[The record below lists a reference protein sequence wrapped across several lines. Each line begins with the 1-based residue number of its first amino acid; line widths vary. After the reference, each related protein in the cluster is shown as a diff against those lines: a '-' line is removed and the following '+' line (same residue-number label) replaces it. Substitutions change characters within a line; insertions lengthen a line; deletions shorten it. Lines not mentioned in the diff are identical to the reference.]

1 MLLKLVSNKYLT
13 LVFRL
18 ALGVI
23 FLIASFDKIVS
34 PADFAS
40 SIRNYRILPLSAVN
54 IMAIIMPWLE
64 FFCGIF
70 LILGVFIR
78 TSSLLILLMLI
89 VFATAILSAIFRGLD
104 IDCGCFKNSVMAGKV
119 GWSRFF
125 EDILMIA
132 MGLQV
137 FFFPNRF
144 LSIEKILS
152 KTSDNDKS
160 N

>member
-1 MLLKLVSNKYLT
+1 MLKFFNNKYLT
-13 LVFRL
+13 LAFRL
-18 ALGVI
+18 ALGAI
-23 FLIASFDKIVS
+23 FIIASFDKIIS

-78 TSSLLILLMLI
+78 TSSLFVLLMLI
-89 VFATAILSAIFRGLD
+89 VFVTAILSAILRGLD
-104 IDCGCFKNSVMAGKV
+104 IDCGCFKNSVMAGKA
-119 GWSRFF
+119 GWGRFF
-125 EDILMIA
+125 EDILMILMA
-132 MGLQV
+132 LQI

-144 LSIEKILS
+144 VSIEKILN